1 MINIYL
7 DCETT
12 GINPYYNEVIE
23 AYFYI
28 DDETNYHLKVKPDN
42 WSYEAEQIHKI
53 SYAQSSTYPDK
64 KTAYRELLKWLPKD
78 FRFLTWVNK
87 NTELGHLNFD
97 VAILWNE
104 LNLLGMPNYH
114 LENVYKMKP
123 PISILDIAKKTA
135 NDGLFQPLKGKS
147 GRVSYSQANVYKA
160 LFNESY
166 NAHDAKEDVLA
177 LVRIHKELLRLSN
190 ENKSDLLWI
199 NTSNS

>member
-1 MINIYL
+1 VL

-28 DDETNYHLKVKPDN
+28 DDKTNYHLKVKPDN

-53 SYAQSSTYPDK
+53 SYAQASTYPDK

-78 FRFLTWVNK
+78 FRFLTWVNRH
-87 NTELGHLNFD
+87 TELGTINYD
-97 VAILWNE
+97 YAIIWNE

-123 PISILDIAKKTA
+123 PISILDLARKAA
-135 NDGLFQPLKGKS
+135 NDGLFTPVKGSS
-147 GRVSYSQANVYKA
+147 GRVSYSQENTYKA

-166 NAHDAKEDVLA
+166 DAHDAKEDVLA
-177 LVRIHKELLRLSN
+177 LVRIHKELVRLSN
-190 ENKSDLLWI
+190 ETRDLFA
-199 NTSNS
+199 